1 MSFPIPNQGK
11 LRRAVHLEDI
21 VMNPDLFNNEI
32 TLAEQAENLGRK
44 AMKLGLI
51 PSFVVRH
58 FPDSWE
64 FYIPDE
70 KSQSL
75 TPEEAY
81 LKLKKLIDK
90 SAS

>member
-1 MSFPIPNQGK
+1 MHQAKFT
-11 LRRAVHLEDI
+11 D
-21 VMNPDLFNNEI
+21 EI
-32 TLAEQAENLGRK
+32 TLAEQAENLGHM
-44 AMKLGLI
+44 AMKMGLI

-70 KSQSL
+70 NASQL

-81 LKLKKLIDK
+81 LYFKQLVEPI
-90 SAS
+90 

>member
-1 MSFPIPNQGK
+1 
-11 LRRAVHLEDI
+11 
-21 VMNPDLFNNEI
+21 MNHAEFTDEI
-32 TLAEQAENLGRK
+32 TLAARAEELGEV
-44 AMKLGLI
+44 ALSMGLI

-70 KSQSL
+70 TAQQL

-81 LKLKKLIDK
+81 LHLKQLVDLSSRQIGHDLTPEH
-90 SAS
+90 SFQPLNTNL

>member
-1 MSFPIPNQGK
+1 MTSHFS
-11 LRRAVHLEDI
+11 
-21 VMNPDLFNNEI
+21 NEI
-32 TLAEQAENLGRK
+32 DVAEQAENLGREALK
-44 AMKLGLI
+44 TGLI

-70 KSQSL
+70 HAQPL

-81 LKLKKLIDK
+81 LQLNQLVK
-90 SAS
+90 SSQKS

>member
-1 MSFPIPNQGK
+1 
-11 LRRAVHLEDI
+11 
-21 VMNPDLFNNEI
+21 MNHAEFTDAI
-32 TLAEQAENLGRK
+32 TLAARAEKLGET
-44 AMKLGLI
+44 ALLMGLI

-70 KSQSL
+70 TAQQL

-81 LKLKKLIDK
+81 LHLKQLVERSERKIDRDL
-90 SAS
+90 SPQHSFQQLNTSL

>member
-1 MSFPIPNQGK
+1 M
-11 LRRAVHLEDI
+11 
-21 VMNPDLFNNEI
+21 NEI
-32 TLAEQAENLGRK
+32 TLAEQAENWGRK
-44 AMKLGLI
+44 ALKLGLI

-70 KSQSL
+70 SSNLL

-81 LKLKKLIDK
+81 LQLKHMVEQQEK
-90 SAS
+90 SL

>member
-1 MSFPIPNQGK
+1 
-11 LRRAVHLEDI
+11 
-21 VMNPDLFNNEI
+21 MNYTEFTDEI
-32 TLAEQAENLGRK
+32 TLAERAGKLGE
-44 AMKLGLI
+44 AALLMGLI

-70 KSQSL
+70 TAQQL

-81 LKLKKLIDK
+81 LHLKQLVDYQT
-90 SAS
+90 

>member
-1 MSFPIPNQGK
+1 MNQ
-11 LRRAVHLEDI
+11 AQFTD
-21 VMNPDLFNNEI
+21 EI
-32 TLAEQAENLGRK
+32 TLAARAEKLGET
-44 AMKLGLI
+44 ALLMGLI

-70 KSQSL
+70 TAQQL

-81 LKLKKLIDK
+81 LHLKQLVDLSERKIDRDLTPEH
-90 SAS
+90 SFQQLNTSL

>member
-1 MSFPIPNQGK
+1 
-11 LRRAVHLEDI
+11 
-21 VMNPDLFNNEI
+21 MNPSFTNEI
-32 TLAEQAENLGRK
+32 TLAEQAENLRRM
-44 AMKLGLI
+44 ALMMGLI

-70 KSQSL
+70 SVDRP

-81 LKLKKLIDK
+81 LHLKQLVDPID
-90 SAS
+90 

>member
-1 MSFPIPNQGK
+1 
-11 LRRAVHLEDI
+11 
-21 VMNPDLFNNEI
+21 MNHPQFTDEI
-32 TLAEQAENLGRK
+32 TLAAQAEKLGET
-44 AMKLGLI
+44 ALMMGLI

-70 KSQSL
+70 TAPQL

-81 LKLKKLIDK
+81 LHLKQLVDR
-90 SAS
+90 SA

>member
-1 MSFPIPNQGK
+1 MNQ
-11 LRRAVHLEDI
+11 AQFTD
-21 VMNPDLFNNEI
+21 EI
-32 TLAEQAENLGRK
+32 TLAARAEKLGET
-44 AMKLGLI
+44 ALLMGLI

-70 KSQSL
+70 NAPQL

-81 LKLKKLIDK
+81 FHLKRLVDRSGRKIDRDLTPQH
-90 SAS
+90 SFQQLNTSL

>member
-1 MSFPIPNQGK
+1 
-11 LRRAVHLEDI
+11 
-21 VMNPDLFNNEI
+21 MNHAEFTDQI
-32 TLAEQAENLGRK
+32 TLAARAEKLGET
-44 AMKLGLI
+44 ALLMGLI

-70 KSQSL
+70 TAQQL

-81 LKLKKLIDK
+81 LHLKQLVERSERKIDRDL
-90 SAS
+90 SPQHSFQQLNTSL